1 MAQLKQKYHFIY
13 KTTCLITGRY
23 YIGMHSTPKI
33 EDSYLGSGKK
43 LWHSI
48 NYHGKENHAREI
60 LEFLP
65 DRKSLANRER
75 ELVNEDLL
83 SDSLCMNLVKGG
95 EGWHG
100 FTSAEHQLKCS
111 TAGGNSNNPTKSRL
125 ASERLTAELKKRQLN
140 GTFKTWDSNYSWIGK
155 LHKEETKVKIGLANS
170 IKQLGEKNS
179 QFGTK
184 WMIHPINGPIK
195 VKLVDIHTYLSNGYV
210 FGRGKLH
217 KEETKVKI
225 GLANSIKQL
234 GEKNSQFGTKWM
246 IHPINGP
253 IKVKLVNIPTYL
265 SNGYVLGKK
274 LVC

>member
-1 MAQLKQKYHFIY
+1 MAQSKHKYHFIY

-75 ELVNEDLL
+75 ELVNESLL
-83 SDSLCMNLVKGG
+83 SDPMCMNLVKGG

-100 FTSAEHQLKCS
+100 FISIEHQLKCS
-111 TAGGNSNNPTKSRL
+111 AAGGLSNNPTKSRL
-125 ASERLTAELKKRQLN
+125 ASERMTKYHTDAKAAGTHLN
-140 GTFKTWDSNYSWIGK
+140 WQKTYDWTGK
-155 LHKEETKVKIGLANS
+155 SHNVETKSKIGLANS
-170 IKQLGEKNS
+170 ISQLGENNS

-184 WMIHPINGPIK
+184 WVYHPTIGAIK
-195 VKLVDIHTYLSNGYV
+195 VSKSAVESYL
-210 FGRGKLH
+210 
-217 KEETKVKI
+217 TI
-225 GLANSIKQL
+225 
-234 GEKNSQFGTKWM
+234 
-246 IHPINGP
+246 
-253 IKVKLVNIPTYL
+253 
-265 SNGYVLGKK
+265 GYVLGRKSPTN
-274 LVC
+274 